1 MTMRTKGLAFLVML
15 IVVPTVLVA
24 LAAVGGGLVMLLWNW
39 LMPSIFGWRAVTFW
53 QALGLLALCRIL
65 FGGVGR
71 HHFQRPSW
79 SPEAR
84 SRFRAAIRHRFGLDP
99 VPTETGDVGR

>member
-1 MTMRTKGLAFLVML
+1 MRTKGLAFLVMI
-15 IVVPTVLVA
+15 IVVPVVLVA
-24 LAAVGGGLVMLLWNW
+24 LAAVGGGVVMLLWNW
-39 LMPSIFGWRAVTFW
+39 LMPTIFGWRAVTFW

-71 HHFQRPSW
+71 HHFPRRSW

-84 SRFRAAIRHRFGLDP
+84 SRFRAAIHRRWGMGLGGSAP
-99 VPTETGDVGR
+99 EEEGVR